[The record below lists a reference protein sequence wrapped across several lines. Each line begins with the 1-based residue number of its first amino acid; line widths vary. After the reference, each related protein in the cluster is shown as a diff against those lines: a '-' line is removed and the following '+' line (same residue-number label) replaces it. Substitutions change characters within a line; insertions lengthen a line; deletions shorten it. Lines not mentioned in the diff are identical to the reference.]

1 MHIEHEE
8 SSKGSKIEHEISTKG
23 SDKFKTM
30 HFSWQHLMSQFRTKK
45 LTVKYKIALHLHNVK
60 WY

>member
-8 SSKGSKIEHEISTKG
+8 SSKGSKIEHEISTKS

-30 HFSWQHLMSQFRTKK
+30 FFSWQHLIAQFRTK
-45 LTVKYKIALHLHNVK
+45 N
-60 WY
+60 